1 MISWMFYKHNHHH
14 PSSNSRDHHYHIAAF
29 DITSVSISVSFSFS
43 FSSFSHQPFSVLR
56 VLVNLQRSQLIV
68 VQRKNQ
74 TIHYLDKSPGKSVL
88 TNLLSALLFKDQHNR
103 LLHWMWPY
111 PQYVGNVTLS
121 FQEMRDTRFSSSLPN
136 LDRCPSRHTSQV
148 FCPKNSSIP
157 KLIFH
162 YFQLV
167 TNTL

>member
-68 VQRKNQ
+68 FQRKQSDYSLFGQIPREIFFNQ
-74 TIHYLDKSPGKSVL
+74 IFCQPYCSKINTIG
-88 TNLLSALLFKDQHNR
+88 
-103 LLHWMWPY
+103 WMWPY

-121 FQEMRDTRFSSSLPN
+121 FQEMRDTRFSSSVPN
-136 LDRCPSRHTSQV
+136 LDRCPSRQTSQII
-148 FCPKNSSIP
+148 CSKNLSIP

-162 YFQLV
+162 YLQFV
-167 TNTL
+167 NNTL